1 MYAEI
6 LIEYPTKKID
16 KYFTYK
22 IPLALKDI
30 INIGMKVKVPFGTK
44 IINGFVMN
52 ILNDFDNEY
61 ELKEIVDVIDKEL
74 VLNDELMG
82 LGKYIQEKT
91 LCPLISSYQT
101 MLPGSLKI
109 KNNDT
114 NYNFYKTFN
123 ITEQEEDDF
132 WNANIESYGTNQK
145 SRPFASEVINK
156 LKSKGYEI
164 YIITARWLSNREDEV
179 GKRMRDIVKKWLN
192 ENDIYYDKLI
202 FSKDSKERKI
212 REIIDNKIDIMIE
225 DSPNNIMELS
235 SLIPVICYDCN
246 YNKNIKGK
254 NIIRCYSWYDI
265 YKKIG
270 CEDNEIE

>member
-1 MYAEI
+1 MRIGIDIDGVLIDVEQYAIDYISKYCVENNIAYEI
-6 LIEYPTKKID
+6 
-16 KYFTYK
+16 
-22 IPLALKDI
+22 KD
-30 INIGMKVKVPFGTK
+30 
-44 IINGFVMN
+44 
-52 ILNDFDNEY
+52 
-61 ELKEIVDVIDKEL
+61 
-74 VLNDELMG
+74 
-82 LGKYIQEKT
+82 
-91 LCPLISSYQT
+91 S
-101 MLPGSLKI
+101 
-109 KNNDT
+109 

-254 NIIRCYSWYDI
+254 NITRCYSWYDI